1 MNTESLLKRL
11 SADIDATGSQHA
23 WSEKH
28 GINQSYVSLVLS
40 QRRAPG
46 PLILAALGVR
56 KVVGYEV
63 LKP

>member
-11 SADIDATGSQHA
+11 SAGIDATGSQHA

-40 QRRAPG
+40 QRRPPG